1 MMYIFLLLVV
11 TILVFRVLFRKFGF
25 TTTQDAMEK
34 DEAIRRFI
42 KEIDGNEVKGY
53 SNESGGED
61 IKFFREIYSNYSKKN
76 KTEKGKVNIFDD
88 EIFLK
93 LSEKAIV
100 SILDAFSRNDMQ
112 TLKELLSPEM
122 YSVFEKNI
130 LKNKQNDMFCKTVI
144 VSIVDKKILNKT
156 IGGGYNSISLL
167 VDTQQINY
175 IENSNGEVIS
185 GSKNR
190 INKVKE
196 VWNFV
201 KTDNDNYWLLNSI
214 E

>member
-42 KEIDGNEVKGY
+42 KEIGGNEVKGY

>member
-1 MMYIFLLLVV
+1 MYIFLLLVV

-100 SILDAFSRNDMQ
+100 SILDAFSRNDM
-112 TLKELLSPEM
+112 
-122 YSVFEKNI
+122 
-130 LKNKQNDMFCKTVI
+130 
-144 VSIVDKKILNKT
+144 
-156 IGGGYNSISLL
+156 
-167 VDTQQINY
+167 
-175 IENSNGEVIS
+175 
-185 GSKNR
+185 
-190 INKVKE
+190 
-196 VWNFV
+196 
-201 KTDNDNYWLLNSI
+201 
-214 E
+214 

>member
-1 MMYIFLLLVV
+1 MYIFLLLVV

>member
-1 MMYIFLLLVV
+1 M
-11 TILVFRVLFRKFGF
+11 
-25 TTTQDAMEK
+25 
-34 DEAIRRFI
+34 
-42 KEIDGNEVKGY
+42 
-53 SNESGGED
+53 
-61 IKFFREIYSNYSKKN
+61 
-76 KTEKGKVNIFDD
+76 
-88 EIFLK
+88 
-93 LSEKAIV
+93 